1 MGWHTYG
8 DHSLPS
14 PSLGSPGCCMYP
26 RWCGTW
32 EENQLR
38 AQVAAAPLYLALGSH
53 KEGWAVLG
61 DQGGCCVNE
70 RKPVC
75 NCVLCQA
82 VLFCQKSA
90 KQERERKDCCVTKMG
105 RKERRVDKGP
115 ACLVD
120 NSAKISNIADL
131 KFAMNWAQTHL
142 RCRVIWT
149 SI

>member
-1 MGWHTYG
+1 M
-8 DHSLPS
+8 SMR
-14 PSLGSPGCCMYP
+14 GSPF
-26 RWCGTW
+26 
-32 EENQLR
+32 
-38 AQVAAAPLYLALGSH
+38 AIVSF
-53 KEGWAVLG
+53 V
-61 DQGGCCVNE
+61 
-70 RKPVC
+70 KPYC
-75 NCVLCQA
+75 FARNLQNR
-82 VLFCQKSA
+82 
-90 KQERERKDCCVTKMG
+90 REDKDCCVTKMG